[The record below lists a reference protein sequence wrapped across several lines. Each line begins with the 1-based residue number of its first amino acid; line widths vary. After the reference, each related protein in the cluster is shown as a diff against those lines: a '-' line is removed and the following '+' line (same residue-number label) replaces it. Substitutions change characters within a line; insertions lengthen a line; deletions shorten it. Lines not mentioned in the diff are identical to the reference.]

1 MLQFTVEKAKG
12 SKNKRSVV
20 LKTESIASKEG
31 VEACARLVA
40 TLLGI
45 SETRQQDFLF
55 LFVSRLEN
63 GLFLGSYSSFAKKE
77 GFGAKTYSAVMNA
90 LKEKGLVE
98 VHTGY
103 TRVSNELPSLLSMF
117 AEEGHSQVIIDFN
130 IVPNQTS
137 LDV

>member
-31 VEACARLVA
+31 AEACARLVA

-45 SETRQQDFLF
+45 SET
-55 LFVSRLEN
+55 RLEN